1 MSTRLL
7 RIEVAEHATGAR
19 PAGKLLQAAFD
30 LALERNGA
38 SPRPKRLVSL
48 ALVDDARIAELS
60 GRFRG
65 CTEPTDV
72 LSFPEGK
79 TDLETGR
86 VHLGEIVISAET
98 AAREAAHRGVPV
110 EQETLL
116 YAVHGLLHLLGH
128 EDESEAGRAAMIR
141 EQFAVLEALPGF
153 HKKAGLDVRRAR
165 AAFSTQDGDGCAG
178 KVARSNE
185 GDLDA
190 QT

>member
-1 MSTRLL
+1 MSTDRV
-7 RIEVAEHATGAR
+7 RIEVAEHTVGAR

-30 LALERNGA
+30 LTLERSGA

-65 CTEPTDV
+65 CREPTDV
-72 LSFPEGK
+72 LSFPEGE
-79 TDLETGR
+79 TDPETGR
-86 VHLGEIVISAET
+86 RHLGEIVVSAET

-141 EQFAVLEALPGF
+141 EQFAVLEAL
-153 HKKAGLDVRRAR
+153 GLDVRRAR
-165 AAFSTQDGDGCAG
+165 AEFDGSAG
-178 KVARSNE
+178 QVE
-185 GDLDA
+185 
-190 QT
+190 